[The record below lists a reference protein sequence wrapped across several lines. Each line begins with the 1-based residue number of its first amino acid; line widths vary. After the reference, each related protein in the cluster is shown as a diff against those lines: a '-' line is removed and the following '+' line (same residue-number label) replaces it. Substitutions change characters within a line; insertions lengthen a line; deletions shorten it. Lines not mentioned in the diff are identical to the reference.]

1 MYQVSTKRNRTFLF
15 HLKNIFLIKIY
26 SLSFV
31 AFGVLIMLVWQD
43 PQIISAK
50 ATKAKEVEN
59 YVQSNSETPSTN
71 SEYISET
78 H

>member
-1 MYQVSTKRNRTFLF
+1 
-15 HLKNIFLIKIY
+15 
-26 SLSFV
+26 
-31 AFGVLIMLVWQD
+31 MLVWQD

-59 YVQSNSETPSTN
+59 YVQSNSEAPSTN